1 MRIPDNFDFT
11 AIRRDRGHLHLWRR
25 DMSRRQFLGATAL
38 ATGAAVSSAL
48 WMPALAAGENAALPN
63 PIPGGITVGG
73 TLFHVFLPGAGAEP
87 SSITDF
93 NGTVGVAHVQGT
105 GKDSGGNPFL
115 YDTDLR
121 FMDGVY
127 IGKDGRTHKGTFGF
141 V

>member
-1 MRIPDNFDFT
+1 MRIPDETFLHRLPDH
-11 AIRRDRGHLHLWRR
+11 RHLWRR
-25 DMSRRQFLGATAL
+25 PLSRRRFLGATAA
-38 ATGAAVSSAL
+38 ATAATVTAGL
-48 WMPALAAGENAALPN
+48 WLPALASGENTALPN
-63 PIPGGITVGG
+63 PIPGGLSVGG
-73 TLFHVFLPGAGAEP
+73 TLFHVFLPGPGAEP

-105 GKDSGGNPFL
+105 GKDSANNPFL

-127 IGKDGRTHKGTFGF
+127 RGKDGRTHRGTFGF